1 MAGITDSPF
10 RRVVRH
16 AGGCGLVTVE
26 LVSSEALVRGVDR
39 ELGKLGF
46 APEERPIA
54 IQVCGARPEAMAA
67 AAEAVE
73 ASGADA
79 CDVNMGCPAHAV
91 VKTGAGAAL
100 MGNLTLARRILA
112 AMRLR
117 LTVPLTVKFRSG
129 LDDFRLNDLE
139 LGRVCEGEGVDAVTL
154 HPRTA
159 KQQYSGTADWSRI
172 ARLKEAIAIPVIGN
186 GDIRTG
192 SDAVRMMRS
201 TCCDGVMIG
210 RAAVMDPWIFTEVAA
225 TLAGTPAA
233 GVPLASRI
241 ELIRRH
247 LAILATEYEGR
258 PLLHKLRLMTR
269 WCSRGLPGGRRLRQR
284 LSEVADADLLR
295 SEVERFLDR
304 CATEDCP
311 AESTLGEPVGR

>member
-26 LVSSEALVRGVDR
+26 LVSSEALVRGVDK
-39 ELGKLGF
+39 ELGKLRF
-46 APEERPIA
+46 NPEERPIA
-54 IQVCGARPEAMAA
+54 IQVCGARPDAMAA

-100 MGNLTLARRILA
+100 MGNLNLARRILS
-112 AMRLR
+112 AMRPR
-117 LTVPLTVKFRSG
+117 LTVPLTVKFRAG
-129 LDDFRLNDLE
+129 LDDTRLNDLE

-159 KQQYSGTADWSRI
+159 RQQYSGTADWSRI
-172 ARLKEAIAIPVIGN
+172 ARLKETLTIPVIGN

-192 SDAVRMMRS
+192 GDAARMMRS

-210 RAAVMDPWIFTEVAA
+210 RAAVMDPWIFAEVAA
-225 TLAGTPAA
+225 TLAGTPAED
-233 GVPLASRI
+233 VPLSTRV

-269 WCSRGLPGGRRLRQR
+269 WCSRGLPGGRRLRRR
-284 LSEVADADLLR
+284 LSEVADPELLR
-295 SEVERFLDR
+295 SEVERFLDL